1 MNIKPIKTNADY
13 QAALKEIESLF
24 EATPNTPQ
32 GDRLEVL
39 VTLVEAF
46 EEQHYA
52 IPAPD
57 PVEAVLYHMESRG
70 LTRKDLEPYIGNR
83 ARVSEILNRRRPLT
97 LTMIRRLHSEL
108 GIPADA
114 LLKSYP
120 IRPVKARKVLPSK
133 IRAQATRASRSA
145 SLRARASG

>member
-1 MNIKPIKTNADY
+1 MNIKPVKTDADY
-13 QAALKEIESLF
+13 QAALREIESLF

-39 VTLVEAF
+39 VTLVEVF
-46 EEQHYA
+46 EEQNYA

-57 PVEAVLYHMESRG
+57 PVEAVIYHMESRG

-114 LLKSYP
+114 LLKRYP
-120 IRPVKARKVLPSK
+120 TRPVKARKSLPST
-133 IRAQATRASRSA
+133 RVQTRASRSA